1 MNEIE
6 SNLNLGCAVV
16 SAGEKKVTWR
26 ARAGITR
33 SNSAVVLR
41 DFSLFLFPST
51 CKNTKILL
59 VQRRRDK
66 RKENKKERDLFRLGF
81 RVERRE
87 LFCFVSYRGCF
98 TGTSQ
103 LCAMLDGM
111 AWHTPGVYCGGGGWN
126 SENL

>member
-59 VQRRRDK
+59 
-66 RKENKKERDLFRLGF
+66 
-81 RVERRE
+81 
-87 LFCFVSYRGCF
+87 
-98 TGTSQ
+98 
-103 LCAMLDGM
+103 
-111 AWHTPGVYCGGGGWN
+111 P
-126 SENL
+126 